1 MNQTS
6 PRQLLAYLAAIFL
19 IGAAAG
25 SIGGYSWG
33 KRTIARWPDR
43 SKMREKIQAKI
54 TADFNLTQEQ
64 VAKLEPLLDS
74 HMEEL
79 DKLNQEHHRQI
90 GASMSRQRE
99 RIAGI
104 LTPEQRTVFEAKERE
119 REQRR
124 LRHRGNAS
132 SPGDTTNGTPRPPL
146 TAPRH

>member
-6 PRQLLAYLAAIFL
+6 PRQLLTYLAAIFL
-19 IGAAAG
+19 LGAAAG
-25 SIGGYSWG
+25 TVGGYSWG

-54 TADFNLTQEQ
+54 TTEFKLTPEQ
-64 VAKLEPLLDS
+64 VSKLSPLLDS

-99 RIAGI
+99 RIAAI
-104 LTPEQRTVFEAKERE
+104 LTPEQRAAFEAKERE

-124 LRHRGNAS
+124 SRHRENSTGETK
-132 SPGDTTNGTPRPPL
+132 TTNGSPAKPQP
-146 TAPRH
+146 